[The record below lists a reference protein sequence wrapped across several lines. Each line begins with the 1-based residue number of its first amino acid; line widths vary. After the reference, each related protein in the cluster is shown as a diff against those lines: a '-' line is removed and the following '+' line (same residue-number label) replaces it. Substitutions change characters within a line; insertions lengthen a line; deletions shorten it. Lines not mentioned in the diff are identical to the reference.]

1 VLTGN
6 KCAKRAG
13 VEEVAERTLRCLK
26 KSVPAALPGIV
37 FLSGGQTPVEATAHL
52 NAMNAMAGELPWK
65 LSFSYSRALQ
75 APALAAWNGD
85 PANGKAAQA
94 ALRHRAQLNSAA
106 SLGRYKESMETAA
119 A

>member
-1 VLTGN
+1 MPQELG
-6 KCAKRAG
+6 AD
-13 VEEVAERTLRCLK
+13 RTLQCLK
-26 KSVPAALPGIV
+26 NSVPTALPGIV

-52 NAMNAMAGELPWK
+52 NAMNAIAGVLPWK

-75 APALAAWNGD
+75 EPALKAWNGD

-94 ALRHRAQLNSAA
+94 ALYHRAQLNSAA
-106 SLGRYKESMETAA
+106 SLGRYKESMEKAA